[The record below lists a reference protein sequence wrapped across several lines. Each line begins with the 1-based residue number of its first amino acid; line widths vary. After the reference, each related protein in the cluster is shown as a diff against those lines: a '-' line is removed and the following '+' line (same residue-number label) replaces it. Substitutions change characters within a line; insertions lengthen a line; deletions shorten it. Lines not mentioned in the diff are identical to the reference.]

1 LNRPLTVYAISD
13 ELLAECG
20 LVRGAALATSYR
32 CTDPAALYL
41 PLGNMI
47 VPQGR
52 KLNEEVLKR
61 ILVGFRDGDDIPPVE
76 VFYEPRTTEFHLL
89 DGAHR
94 WRASLAFGFPQIPCE
109 LKTRDFAEVARG
121 YRTPETLSRS

>member
-1 LNRPLTVYAISD
+1 VNRSLTLYAISD
-13 ELLAECG
+13 ELLAQCG
-20 LVRGAALATSYR
+20 LVRGAAPATSYR

-47 VPQGR
+47 VPQSR
-52 KLNEEVLKR
+52 KLDEAVLKQ
-61 ILVGFRDGDDIPPVE
+61 ILLGFRDDDDIPPVE
-76 VFYEPRTTEFHLL
+76 AFYEPRTTQFHLL
-89 DGAHR
+89 DGVHR

-121 YRTPETLSRS
+121 YRTPERP